1 MCFVIYSV
9 FRVFINLVVSNM
21 SCEDLKFLASEIAHL
36 ATKLCPSF
44 ISPSE
49 FLNDYTFKKKKKV
62 ILKQSSLNLP
72 RRPILRLFTSSRVS
86 IGCI

>member
-1 MCFVIYSV
+1 MCFVIYSI

-21 SCEDLKFLASEIAHL
+21 SCEDLKLLASEIAHL

-49 FLNDYTFKKKKKV
+49 FPNDYTLKKKV

>member
-1 MCFVIYSV
+1 MCFVVYSV

-21 SCEDLKFLASEIAHL
+21 SCEDLKLLASEIAHL

-49 FLNDYTFKKKKKV
+49 FPNDYTLKKKV

>member
-1 MCFVIYSV
+1 MCFVVYSV

-21 SCEDLKFLASEIAHL
+21 SCEDLKLLSSEIAHL

-49 FLNDYTFKKKKKV
+49 FPNDYTLKKKGNFKAV
-62 ILKQSSLNLP
+62 ELKSAPSSHP
-72 RRPILRLFTSSRVS
+72 
-86 IGCI
+86 

>member
-21 SCEDLKFLASEIAHL
+21 SCEDLKLLASEIAPL

-49 FLNDYTFKKKKKV
+49 FPNDYTLKKKKRV
-62 ILKQSSLNLP
+62 I
-72 RRPILRLFTSSRVS
+72 
-86 IGCI
+86 

>member
-21 SCEDLKFLASEIAHL
+21 SCEDLKLLASEIAHL

-49 FLNDYTFKKKKKV
+49 FPNDYTLKKRKGSFKAV
-62 ILKQSSLNLP
+62 ELKSAPSSHP
-72 RRPILRLFTSSRVS
+72 
-86 IGCI
+86 

>member
-1 MCFVIYSV
+1 MCFVVYSV

-21 SCEDLKFLASEIAHL
+21 SREDLKLLASEIAHL

-49 FLNDYTFKKKKKV
+49 FPNDYTLKKKV

>member
-21 SCEDLKFLASEIAHL
+21 SCEDLKLLASEIAHL

-49 FLNDYTFKKKKKV
+49 FPNDYTLKKKV